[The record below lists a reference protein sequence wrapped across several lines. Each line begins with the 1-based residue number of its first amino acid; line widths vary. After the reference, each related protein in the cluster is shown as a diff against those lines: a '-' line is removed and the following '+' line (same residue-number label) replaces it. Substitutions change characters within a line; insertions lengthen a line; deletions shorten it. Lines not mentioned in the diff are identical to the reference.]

1 MLIGGDVLLIS
12 VLAGLLYPFI
22 GTVFGSSFVFFMKR
36 LKNESGI
43 LSALDSIAAG
53 IMTAASFFSLIS
65 PAVEQAESAISLFSC
80 SAGFFTGIISF
91 ILIDIFIKKKEK
103 ARIKSGELLIWAVT
117 LHNIPEG
124 MAVGVVYAGLL
135 AGENSVSLAGALSL
149 SIGIA
154 LQNIPEGAIISMP
167 LKARGKSTFL
177 SFFKGTVSGIA
188 ELSAGVLTLFFSYF
202 VYGIMPF
209 CLCFAA
215 GAMIYVVLAELS
227 SEFSA
232 GKKRALCLFL
242 FGAGFTVMMLL
253 DTFLG

>member
-1 MLIGGDVLLIS
+1 MFFTVLS
-12 VLAGLLYPFI
+12 GLSYPFI
-22 GTVFGSSFVFFMKR
+22 GTVIGSSFVFFMKR
-36 LKNESGI
+36 LKNEAGI

-65 PAVEQAESAISLFSC
+65 PAVEQSESAISLFSC

-103 ARIKSGELLIWAVT
+103 ARMKSGELLIWAVT

-232 GKKRALCLFL
+232 GKKRGICLFL
-242 FGAGFTVMMLL
+242 FGTGFTLMMLL

>member
-1 MLIGGDVLLIS
+1 MFVS
-12 VLAGLLYPFI
+12 VLSGLSYPFI
-22 GTVFGSSFVFFMKR
+22 GTVIGSSFVFFMNR

-53 IMTAASFFSLIS
+53 IMTAASFFSLIA
-65 PAVEQAESAISLFSC
+65 PAVNQAESVLSLLSC
-80 SAGFFTGIISF
+80 SAGFFAGILCF
-91 ILIDIFIKKKEK
+91 ILIDIFIKKKESD
-103 ARIKSGELLIWAVT
+103 RIKNGELLIWAVT

-135 AGENSVSLAGALSL
+135 AGEGSVSFAAALSL

-167 LKARGKSTFL
+167 LRARGESSFF

-188 ELSAGVLTLFFSYF
+188 ELSAGIFTLFFSYF

-227 SEFSA
+227 SEFSV
-232 GKKRALCLFL
+232 GKKRSLCLFL
-242 FGAGFTVMMLL
+242 FGIGFTLMMLL